1 MNVLAI
7 IPARIN
13 SKGIPEKNLIKIGA
27 YTLVERA
34 LFTAMNTRIIDDII
48 VSTDSLKI
56 KNITN
61 KYGNYAPFLRPKHL
75 ATDSAGSLGVIKHSL
90 KWAQKKYNKAYD
102 YVVLLEPPSPFRL
115 PIHINQGVKLAVD
128 KEASSVVSLVKVGD
142 YHPIRMKKMD
152 PDGQIRG
159 VIDEEPD
166 GIRRQDQESVYIRNS
181 AVYVFSAQTIFENK
195 LWGENPFGFEMD
207 RNLFGI
213 NIDEPNDLRL
223 IKAFYQEMLDK
234 KLTDSIEILTN

>member
-13 SKGIPEKNLIKIGA
+13 SKGIPEKNLIKIGG

-34 LFTAMNTRIIDDII
+34 LLTAMNTRIIDDII

-90 KWAQKKYNKAYD
+90 KWAQKKYNKVYD

-115 PIHINQGVKLAVD
+115 PTHINQGVKLAID

-142 YHPIRMKKMD
+142 YHPIRMKTMD

-159 VIDEEPD
+159 VIDKEPD
-166 GIRRQDQESVYIRNS
+166 GLRRQDQEFVYIRNS
-181 AVYVFSAQTIFENK
+181 AVYVFSAHTIFANK
-195 LWGENPFGFEMD
+195 LWGEKPFGFEMD

-234 KLTDSIEILTN
+234 KLTESIEILTN